1 MHLIWLRLKTLYY
14 KYPFRQ
20 KDLSAQIRDKLQVLT
35 RLDLKKSIL
44 ETDFVVFDKE
54 TTGLHARKGDSIV
67 SMCAVRIKKVRIDLA
82 DVVHELIN
90 PKLRVV

>member
-14 KYPFRQ
+14 KYRFRP
-20 KDLSAQIRDKLQVLT
+20 KDLPTQIRDNLQVLT

-54 TTGLHARKGDSIV
+54 TTGLHVRKGDSIV
-67 SMCAVRIKKVRIDLA
+67 SMSAVRIKNGRIALA
-82 DVVHELIN
+82 DVFPELIN